1 MSETKKV
8 YQVLTPEGKI
18 HDTYSNAKNAELAKN
33 AMNKLKKTEGYKV
46 RIMIK
51 GKNNHGWL

>member
-46 RIMIK
+46 RIIVANDQ
-51 GKNNHGWL
+51 GKK